1 MVDPTPSDYNL
12 TYLRERWE
20 RDRSSRIFL
29 QLAEE
34 YRRRGLHA
42 EALEVLETG
51 LGFHPGYLA
60 AQVALGRCRL
70 EAGQPEVAVKVLE
83 RVLSQDP
90 TQAVATRL
98 LAESW
103 LQLGDEDRAQAAIDR
118 CRLIGIPPS
127 ELVGLDQ
134 RMAAARRAARERWSE
149 PARPTPVPPA
159 PAPAVREES
168 FEETSLPWRDA
179 EPEAAE
185 PVPPKALPPR
195 TRGDEL
201 RADAPPAVTGRR
213 DEPPAHVPAEVA
225 AASPPPSPGP
235 AAGSPPGPAAVASE
249 DVFRIP
255 VRARAPIVLPL
266 RPGVE
271 RRLAGAR
278 GSDPFGRMAAP
289 RPRPRDGGE
298 IFRLLPSPEPLSAA
312 AAGASPLAPAPLVAA
327 AAPPSAPAPP
337 PPPAQTVRWWES
349 SVAPAMAA
357 AAPPPAAPSP
367 QPPPPAPPPAA
378 ASPPSPAAPRPLAPA
393 RWWERPAEPEAP
405 AEPVRSPGGPGAAAA
420 APPVTER
427 PPPVPEETVAAVS
440 SAPTAAPAPAVH
452 APPPAPPER
461 PPLAAQRSA
470 LADTPGVELQASG
483 TLEVPPELRPSDP
496 GTATLGELYLRQ
508 GYVREAEEIF
518 KQVLARDPE
527 NEAALSGLEA
537 IGRRR
542 AHRLTAAE
550 LVGGEPEAEVRG
562 LTARKIQ
569 LLTRYLRALRAG
581 EGRGTGRDVPGTAQ

>member
-70 EAGQPEVAVKVLE
+70 EAGQPEAAVKVLE
-83 RVLSQDP
+83 RVLAQDP

-127 ELVGLDQ
+127 ELVGLEQ
-134 RMAAARRAARERWSE
+134 RLAAARRAARDRWAE
-149 PARPTPVPPA
+149 PSPAFSPPVAASPVPR
-159 PAPAVREES
+159 REES

-179 EPEAAE
+179 EPAEVAE
-185 PVPPKALPPR
+185 PAPR
-195 TRGDEL
+195 AT
-201 RADAPPAVTGRR
+201 AAQVAK
-213 DEPPAHVPAEVA
+213 PAEVSEAATPTVSDEWREEAPAPAEMPPPPVPSSSPFASEPTAASSPRA
-225 AASPPPSPGP
+225 AAL
-235 AAGSPPGPAAVASE
+235 VANE
-249 DVFRIP
+249 VFRMP
-255 VRARAPIVLPL
+255 LGTRPPIVLPL

-278 GSDPFGRMAAP
+278 AVDPFGRLTPARQ
-289 RPRPRDGGE
+289 RPASADE
-298 IFRLLPSPEPLSAA
+298 IFRLLPPLPPEPPST
-312 AAGASPLAPAPLVAA
+312 PAPAPADTAAPTPA
-327 AAPPSAPAPP
+327 AAPSPPAFPTAAPEPPAPVAP
-337 PPPAQTVRWWES
+337 VHAARWWES
-349 SVAPAMAA
+349 
-357 AAPPPAAPSP
+357 PAAPAAATAP
-367 QPPPPAPPPAA
+367 PAPVAAPPPAPPPAS
-378 ASPPSPAAPRPLAPA
+378 ASVAPAAAAATPTPAAARPLAPA
-393 RWWERPAEPEAP
+393 RWWERPAEPAAPPEPTATPAAPEAAAPTPPP
-405 AEPVRSPGGPGAAAA
+405 APAAAA
-420 APPVTER
+420 
-427 PPPVPEETVAAVS
+427 S
-440 SAPTAAPAPAVH
+440 PTA
-452 APPPAPPER
+452 APPPAPLAAAPPR
-461 PPLAAQRSA
+461 AAATPSPLAGTA
-470 LADTPGVELQASG
+470 GVELQASG
-483 TLEVPPELRPSDP
+483 TLEVPELRPSDP

-518 KQVLARDPE
+518 KQVLARDPD

-542 AHRLTAAE
+542 AQKLTAAE
-550 LVGGEPEAEVRG
+550 LVGGEPEPEVRG
-562 LTARKIQ
+562 LTARKMQ
-569 LLTRYLRALRAG
+569 LLSRYLRKLRGGERGAG
-581 EGRGTGRDVPGTAQ
+581 PDVPGTAQ